1 MDLDKNFV
9 FKKLDQ
15 GDIEEFNS
23 LLRYA
28 FQVTSSELKQSG
40 WSDKDIKKS
49 KQPIFDFSYVLGY
62 FYKGKLA
69 SQIVIYP
76 MKVNIQDEIFD
87 MGGLTG
93 VTTYPE
99 YTGNGLSHSL
109 IQKWLEIGRAHV

>member
-40 WSDKDIKKS
+40 WSDKDI
-49 KQPIFDFSYVLGY
+49 
-62 FYKGKLA
+62 
-69 SQIVIYP
+69 
-76 MKVNIQDEIFD
+76 
-87 MGGLTG
+87 
-93 VTTYPE
+93 
-99 YTGNGLSHSL
+99 
-109 IQKWLEIGRAHV
+109 